1 MFSNMAEIL
10 LSSEKF
16 IKEVS
21 NISDNLAGKFL
32 LPSLREAQDVK
43 LKMILG
49 DGLLRKL
56 QDLLRSGQIFD
67 NANEWY
73 KRLLDECQYF
83 LAYTTIVE
91 VTNKVSYKIGNA
103 GVKITN
109 DENLQAASQDEIIKQ
124 QYYYQAKADAYCY
137 QLQGWILDNKSHFPE
152 LTECHCR
159 KIHSNLLS
167 AASCGLFLGG
177 ARGKKRR

>member
-1 MFSNMAEIL
+1 MFSNMGKVL

-32 LPSLREAQDVK
+32 LPSLREAQDVN
-43 LKMILG
+43 LKTILG
-49 DGLLRKL
+49 DALLQRL
-56 QDLLRSGQIFD
+56 EDLFHNGQIL
-67 NANEWY
+67 NPQNEWY
-73 KRLLDECQYF
+73 KKLLDECQYF
-83 LAYTTIVE
+83 LAYQTIVE

-137 QLQGWILDNKSHFPE
+137 QLQGWILENKAHFPE

>member
-1 MFSNMAEIL
+1 MCSNMAEVL

-32 LPSLREAQDVK
+32 LPSLREAQDVN
-43 LKMILG
+43 LKTILG
-49 DGLLRKL
+49 DSLLQKIKDIL
-56 QDLLRSGQIFD
+56 KAGTIQADE
-67 NANEWY
+67 NTWY
-73 KRLLDECQYF
+73 KRLLDESQYF
-83 LAYTTIVE
+83 LAYQTIVE
-91 VTNKVSYKIGNA
+91 ITNKVSYKIGNA

-137 QLQGWILDNKSHFPE
+137 QLQGWILENKSHFPE

>member
-1 MFSNMAEIL
+1 MFSNMAEVL

-49 DGLLRKL
+49 DALLQRIKAIL
-56 QDLLRSGQIFD
+56 KAGSIDSS
-67 NANEWY
+67 ANSWY
-73 KRLLDECQYF
+73 KKLLDESQYY
-83 LAYTTIVE
+83 LAYSTIVE
-91 VTNKVSYKIGNA
+91 IINKVSYKIGNA

-124 QYYYQAKADAYCY
+124 QYYYQAKADAYCI
-137 QLQGWILDNKSHFPE
+137 QLQGWILENRSHFPE